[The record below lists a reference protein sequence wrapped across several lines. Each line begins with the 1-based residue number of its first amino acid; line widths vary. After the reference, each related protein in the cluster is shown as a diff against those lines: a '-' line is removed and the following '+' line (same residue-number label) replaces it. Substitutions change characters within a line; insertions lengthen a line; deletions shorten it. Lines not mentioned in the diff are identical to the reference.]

1 MTSIRVKE
9 IRIPSVSTLH
19 PRPSVLYTVL
29 KSTFTA
35 LLLAVMCFFFLN
47 ACAIAVLAIA
57 EAVRHRNVDF
67 AMAYRNFAGP
77 SAAGIF
83 VILWIGALIFFFRER
98 GR

>member
-9 IRIPSVSTLH
+9 IRISSATAPE
-19 PRPSVLYTVL
+19 PRPSALYTIL

-35 LLLAVMCFFFLN
+35 LLLAVICFFFLN

-57 EAVRHRNVDF
+57 ASVRHRNLDF
-67 AMAYRNFAGP
+67 AIAYRDFAAP

-83 VILWIGALIFFFRER
+83 LILWIGSLIFFFRER
-98 GR
+98 SR